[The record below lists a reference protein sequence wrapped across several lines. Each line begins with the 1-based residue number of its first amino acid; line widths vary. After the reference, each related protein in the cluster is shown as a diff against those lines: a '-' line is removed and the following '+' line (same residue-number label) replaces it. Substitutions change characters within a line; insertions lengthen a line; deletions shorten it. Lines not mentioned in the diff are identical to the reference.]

1 MRRFTAC
8 LLALILLASVSC
20 CAAAEKDILLTEFNC
35 KDLDGKDVDI
45 TLLDGADLLLVDI
58 WEPWCGWCLKE
69 MPDLNELYELNKDR
83 GFLIVGLSG
92 ISSAPG
98 YDAKETAEQLGIT
111 YPLVKGTKKMLPVDL
126 EGFPTTL
133 VYQRQED
140 GNLLLA
146 DVIVGYMPREDWEK
160 LIEKYLPKISL

>member
-8 LLALILLASVSC
+8 LLALILLVSASC
-20 CAAAEKDILLTEFNC
+20 CAAAEKDILLKAFDC
-35 KDLDGKDVDI
+35 KDLDGKRIDI
-45 TLLDGADLLLVDI
+45 TLFDGAELVLIDI

-69 MPDLNELYELNKDR
+69 MPDLNDLYELNKNR
-83 GFLIVGLSG
+83 GFLVVGLSG

-98 YDAKETAEQLGIT
+98 YDAKETAKELGIT
-111 YPLVKGTKKMLPVDL
+111 YPLVKGTEKLLQVEL

-146 DVIVGYMPREDWEK
+146 DVVTGYMPREDWEK
-160 LIEKYLPKISL
+160 LIEKYLPENSL

>member
-69 MPDLNELYELNKDR
+69 AEMAQVAR
-83 GFLIVGLSG
+83 WI
-92 ISSAPG
+92 
-98 YDAKETAEQLGIT
+98 AKVLREGEAAVPAVRSEVEALMAN
-111 YPLVKGTKKMLPVDL
+111 YPLYT
-126 EGFPTTL
+126 
-133 VYQRQED
+133 
-140 GNLLLA
+140 
-146 DVIVGYMPREDWEK
+146 
-160 LIEKYLPKISL
+160 

>member
-1 MRRFTAC
+1 MRKLTAC
-8 LLALILLASVSC
+8 LLALILLVSFG
-20 CAAAEKDILLTEFNC
+20 CAAAEEPVTLTAFDC

-45 TLLDGADLLLVDI
+45 TLFDGADLVLVDI
-58 WEPWCGWCLKE
+58 WEPWCGWCLEE
-69 MPDLNELYELNKDR
+69 MPDLNDLYELNKDR

-92 ISSAPG
+92 ISPARG
-98 YDAKETAEQLGIT
+98 YDAKTTAEELGIT
-111 YPLVKGTKKMLPVDL
+111 YPLVNGTKKLLPVEL

-140 GNLLLA
+140 GNLQLA
-146 DVIVGYMPREDWEK
+146 DVVVGYMPRENWEE